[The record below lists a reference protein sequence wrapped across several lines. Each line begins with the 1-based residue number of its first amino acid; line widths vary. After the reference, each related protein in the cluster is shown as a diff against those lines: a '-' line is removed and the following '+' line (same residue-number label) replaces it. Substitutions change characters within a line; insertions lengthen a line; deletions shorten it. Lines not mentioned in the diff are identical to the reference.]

1 MGTIFV
7 AYGES
12 GHRNKLLEFAVEQ
25 AAASEH
31 DLLVYHVQET
41 EEESPDRI
49 REEIETVIRSTA
61 PEVTVE
67 VELDFRDEFSD
78 LTNVSKR
85 KRLTNAILESD
96 RDYEYVVMGGI
107 ERDPVEGLVHASM
120 TEAVL
125 ELHAVPVM
133 LVPV

>member
-7 AYGES
+7 AYGEP
-12 GHRNKLLEFAVEQ
+12 GHRNRVLEFAVEQ

-31 DLLVYHVQET
+31 ELFVYHIQEHDD
-41 EEESPDRI
+41 ESAKHT
-49 REEIETVIRSTA
+49 REEIAGVIERTDPTVTADVRINTRSE
-61 PEVTVE
+61 P
-67 VELDFRDEFSD
+67 SD

-85 KRLTNAILESD
+85 ALLTEAILESD
-96 RDYEYVVMGGI
+96 RNFEYVVMGDV
-107 ERDPVEGLVHASM
+107 ERDTLEGLAHASM

-125 ELHAVPVM
+125 ETHAIPVL